1 MRQSSHRIE
10 ALDVLRGIAVVIM
23 VLGHSVDSVLS
34 PAVRTTD
41 VFRAYDAI
49 RGFTAPLFLF
59 IAGLAFM
66 VATERRW
73 KEYRTPGRPVA
84 KRLGRMLFLLV
95 VGYALH
101 LPYFSFEKVV
111 RDASSAQIAQFLQVD
126 VLHCVAV
133 TLLVLQAIV
142 FVSRTPAVAAGI
154 AGGLAAGIALLAP
167 LLWSVDLSGSLP
179 RFVTPYLNTFQPSV
193 FPVVPYAVY
202 MLAGAVVGRIYLG
215 SRANGTEPAVMGRV
229 LVMAAVGA
237 VAGMMSAMLPV
248 QVYPLHDW
256 WKANPGLILVRL
268 FVVFTIAATFLS
280 AGSVPWPLSRPLG
293 VLGRASFLI
302 YTVHLVVV
310 YGSSVN
316 DGLMQRIGQRL
327 DMSAALA
334 VAVAVLLAM
343 TALVHIHAFLKT
355 QHAGRLATA
364 RMFVVTAFAYVFLT
378 RPY

>member
-142 FVSRTPAVAAGI
+142 FVSRTPAVAARI

-229 LVMAAVGA
+229 LVVAAVGA

-280 AGSVPWPLSRPLG
+280 AGSVPRALSRPLG

-334 VAVAVLLAM
+334 VAAAVLLAM
-343 TALVHIHAFLKT
+343 TAMVHIHAFLKT